1 MRFAIVYFLITIL
14 SGGRLLFAQPSAGL
28 LMPMPPE
35 TQLTHDAWG
44 HTLNNTQVF
53 SPDDQWVVYDTR
65 NLDSEL
71 GKNCC
76 IRMLN
81 LKTGEDRPLYQTQNQ
96 TEHGPGVGAAT
107 FSPSRNRVLFLQGL
121 RSADAELPYTM
132 TRRTGIA
139 IDIDQPGKPHFL
151 DGRGLTPPYTPGAL
165 RGGTH
170 AHQWSGDGERIS
182 FTYNDAVMEKL
193 AADNLA
199 VKDLRMVGVMIPG
212 KNVKVANGNNQD
224 EFSGEGF
231 AVVVTRVTES
241 PSPGSDEI
249 DRAFDETWIGR
260 EGYRKPDGSRQRYAL
275 AVQGNV
281 RNADNQMVSAV
292 FVVDLPED
300 LTKPRP
306 GQPLAGSATTRPN
319 PPAGVS
325 QRRITFT
332 KKGIEGPRHWLR
344 SAPDGSIIGFL
355 AKDSSDHIQLFGVS
369 PNGGA
374 IRQLTNQ
381 PFSVQ
386 SPFNFSP
393 DGNFVAYVADN
404 SVFVADLRTGEPQR
418 LTPRSTDEDRPI
430 NGVIW
435 SHGGDCVVYNLYVNS
450 SQGRYLQ
457 IFRLFPFK

>member
-1 MRFAIVYFLITIL
+1 MQ
-14 SGGRLLFAQPSAGL
+14 QPAGL
-28 LMPMPPE
+28 LTPMPTE

-65 NLDSEL
+65 NLDTEL
-71 GKNCC
+71 AKTCC

-81 LKTGEDRPLYQTQNQ
+81 VRTGEDRLLYQAQNQ

-107 FSPSRNRVLFLQGL
+107 FSPTRNRVLFLHGL
-121 RSADAELPYTM
+121 RNADAKLPYVM
-132 TRRTGIA
+132 TRRTGVA
-139 IDIDQPGKPHFL
+139 IDIAQPGKPHFL
-151 DGRGLTPPYTPGAL
+151 DGRDLTPPFTPGAL

-182 FTYNDAVMEKL
+182 FTYNDAVLEKL
-193 AADNLA
+193 AVDNPA
-199 VKDLRMVGVMIPG
+199 GADLRTVGVMVPG
-212 KNVKVANGNNQD
+212 KSVTVVNENDKD

-231 AVVVTRVTES
+231 TVVATRVTEK
-241 PSPGSDEI
+241 PRPGSDEI

-260 EGYRKPDGSRQRYAL
+260 KGYRKDDGSRQRYAL

-281 RNADNQMVSAV
+281 RNADNQTVTEV

-300 LTKPRP
+300 LTKPLP
-306 GQPLAGSATTRPN
+306 DQPLAGSSTTRPH

-325 QRRITFT
+325 QRRVTFT

-344 SAPDGSIIGFL
+344 TTPDGSLIGFL
-355 AKDSSDHIQLFGVS
+355 AKDSSDCIQLFGVS
-369 PNGGA
+369 PNGGP

-381 PFSVQ
+381 LFSIQ
-386 SPFNFSP
+386 TPFNFSP
-393 DGNFVAYVADN
+393 NGNFVAYAADN
-404 SVFVADLRTGEPQR
+404 SVFITDLRTGEPQR
-418 LTPRSTDEDRPI
+418 LTPRSTDDNQPI

-435 SHGGDCVVYNLYVNS
+435 SHKGDCLVYNRYVDT
-450 SQGRYLQ
+450 SQRRYIQ
-457 IFRLFPFK
+457 IFRLFPFDK